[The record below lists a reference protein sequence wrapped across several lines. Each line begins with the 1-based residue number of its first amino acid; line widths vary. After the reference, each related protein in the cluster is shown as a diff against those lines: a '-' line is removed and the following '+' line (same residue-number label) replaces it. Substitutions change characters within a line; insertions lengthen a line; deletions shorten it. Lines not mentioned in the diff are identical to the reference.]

1 MDQSFAFL
9 PETKVSVDVF
19 RLRLRSPFT
28 VAGPYR
34 IFTGFPLSR
43 LSPEHKHIYFF
54 LGFFCF
60 WFLCFSSF
68 LLLDFCLLSFAFRP
82 FCFWTFVFSL
92 LLFVLILTLS
102 ITIVYFVS
110 YVFLHF
116 YKSLTV
122 FQDFLIENHIKS
134 GFLTLSVLICLSQG

>member
-1 MDQSFAFL
+1 MSFDSGFAPHLQWRVRTGFSPVSLLAGFHRNINIFISFLDFFAF
-9 PETKVSVDVF
+9 
-19 RLRLRSPFT
+19 
-28 VAGPYR
+28 
-34 IFTGFPLSR
+34 GF
-43 LSPEHKHIYFF
+43 
-54 LGFFCF
+54 
-60 WFLCFSSF
+60 
-68 LLLDFCLLSFAFRP
+68 FAFRP